1 MNKYLKR
8 VLDFLGV
15 DPSIDNTKEV
25 TEQEVKVE
33 DNIQEPV
40 ISFIK
45 CFKANPKRF
54 VFRLDMRRFEYVMID
69 KLTKEVFV
77 YDTEHSHTIN
87 LNNSN
92 FLARV
97 LQVQYI
103 KGLDLSRAELDYI
116 GDNIRPVIL
125 SRIDK
130 KKSITEVR
138 KNRANIKNRERLTN
152 IYKQY

>member
-45 CFKANPKRF
+45 CFKANPKWF